1 MKKRASIIILLFS
14 LILNTSN
21 IIAQKIPYMTKID
34 SKEMKYIDNTEVSI
48 SDWREYEFDI
58 KNRFGS
64 NSQEFLSTI
73 PDTALFRRY
82 YNYSYIHPNANNM
95 EKQNFSNADVGFM
108 KNNYDKYPMIG
119 ISYKQ
124 CIDYCKWRTEIYNY
138 KIKGVSKITFS
149 IPSHEDYAKAI
160 SKAKI
165 TNNPPLFKLVNK
177 KRGKIT
183 GVTDNVKEYNIGN
196 KINPNDNPIGFRCIA
211 IIEKD

>member
-21 IIAQKIPYMTKID
+21 IIAQKIPYMTQID

-48 SDWREYEFDI
+48 SDWREYEFDM

-82 YNYSYIHPNANNM
+82 YNYSFIHPNANNM

-119 ISYKQ
+119 VSYEQ
-124 CIDYCKWRTEIYNY
+124 CIDYCKWRTERFNW
-138 KIKGVSKITFS
+138 KIKGVEQIEFSLPTQEDYKKAESYAEITF
-149 IPSHEDYAKAI
+149 
-160 SKAKI
+160 
-165 TNNPPLFKLVNK
+165 NPPLSILKDK
-177 KRGKIT
+177 KSGKPQGI
-183 GVTDNVKEYNIGN
+183 TDNVIEYTLGN
-196 KINPNDNPIGFRCIA
+196 KDQVLDRPIGFRCIA
-211 IIEKD
+211 KIIK